1 MYACFVLNFP
11 FRLSLLLPGPYGVA
25 AVIILLQVSLQ
36 AVTVYRL
43 PIRLPAKSVTDLA
56 GSLIGSL

>member
-1 MYACFVLNFP
+1 MCADRYELRPTIGGGNTNSYLV
-11 FRLSLLLPGPYGVA
+11 Y
-25 AVIILLQVSLQ
+25 IIRMPV

-43 PIRLPAKSVTDLA
+43 PIRLPAKSALTCADLA